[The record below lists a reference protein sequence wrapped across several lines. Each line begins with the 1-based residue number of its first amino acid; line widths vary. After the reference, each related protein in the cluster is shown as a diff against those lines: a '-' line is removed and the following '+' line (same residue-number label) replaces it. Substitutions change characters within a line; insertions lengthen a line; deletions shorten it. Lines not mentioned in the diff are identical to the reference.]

1 MRIDAKTFYLCAPI
15 DRYEYMIMKLT
26 DLPEHVQQ
34 QYNLQYHAKN
44 GYVYLE
50 IPRSI
55 YGLPQAGKLA
65 NKYLQER
72 SGHMDIMK

>member
-1 MRIDAKTFYLCAPI
+1 ME
-15 DRYEYMIMKLT
+15 RYEYTRTKLT

-34 QYNLQYHAKN
+34 QYNHQTYTKN

-50 IPRSI
+50 ISRSI

-65 NKYLQER
+65 NGYLREKLR
-72 SGHMDIMK
+72 

>member
-1 MRIDAKTFYLCAPI
+1 M

-26 DLPEHVQQ
+26 DLSENVQQ
-34 QYNLQYHAKN
+34 QYNLQAHANN

-50 IPRSI
+50 ILRSI

-65 NKYLQER
+65 N
-72 SGHMDIMK
+72 